1 MTKQELVSKIAK
13 DAGITNKEA
22 TSVLDSIMNA
32 VATEEKVVLTG
43 FGTFQRKARAAKI
56 GRNPKTGESI
66 PIAAK
71 TAITFKAS
79 KGLLD

>member
-1 MTKQELVSKIAK
+1 
-13 DAGITNKEA
+13 
-22 TSVLDSIMNA
+22 MNA

-56 GRNPKTGESI
+56 GRNPATGESI
-66 PIAAK
+66 PIPAK

-79 KGLLD
+79 KDLIESLN